1 MGSGEWSGTRRVRHS
16 PAEGVRVRPAEERD
30 LHQVHSIEVIA
41 FGDPWSL
48 EGFRDTLENPR
59 ARMEVADDGN
69 GGVLGYAVA
78 WYVAD
83 EAEIAN
89 LAVSP
94 AARRRG
100 IGALLLLRILDAA
113 ATFGAGEVFL
123 EVRESNEAA
132 LALYAA
138 QGFTVV
144 GRRKQYYRRPAEDA
158 LIMRRTL

>member
-1 MGSGEWSGTRRVRHS
+1 MGSGEWSGARRVRHS

-59 ARMEVADDGN
+59 ARMEVAD
-69 GGVLGYAVA
+69 
-78 WYVAD
+78 

-113 ATFGAGEVFL
+113 ATFGAGAVFL